1 MVKGCCARH
10 GLGKGKRGT
19 GQLAKVIE
27 CAQARYEVQDVEFGK
42 VYKWRPKHV
51 LVECRCGQ
59 RLSLT
64 ASRTSCLEC
73 GTDHEL
79 AVIEASAEDGHQ
91 SDKTSTP
98 DATTTTLRIAN
109 KRAACLSEMRHQ
121 TILGSREAS

>member
-1 MVKGCCARH
+1 
-10 GLGKGKRGT
+10 
-19 GQLAKVIE
+19 LAKVIE

-64 ASRTSCLEC
+64 PSTTSCPEC

-79 AVIEASAEDGHQ
+79 AVIEASAEDVHQ

-98 DATTTTLRIAN
+98 GATTTLRIAN